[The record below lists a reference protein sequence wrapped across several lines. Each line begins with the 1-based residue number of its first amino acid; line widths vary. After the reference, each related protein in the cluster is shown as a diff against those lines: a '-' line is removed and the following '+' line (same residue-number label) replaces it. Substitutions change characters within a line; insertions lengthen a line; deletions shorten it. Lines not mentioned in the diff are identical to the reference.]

1 MSKQSQQPLELE
13 QTTLHCRG
21 VWCVQHLALIEQLQ
35 THFPAQQIEFIDGRD
50 IENLDTAGAWLLYSL
65 QPQAQFIHF
74 KPEHLALI
82 ELIKKTPFSLNKP
95 IEKPIFLETLG
106 RQTIIQL
113 QQFFA
118 FLSFIGEVS
127 LSFLYFLL
135 HPQQFRW
142 NALFSNIYAAGVTA
156 LPIVGLM
163 AFLMGIVLAYQ
174 GGTQLQLY
182 GANLF
187 IVDLVGITLLRELAP
202 LLTAVIVAGRSGSA
216 YTAQIGTM
224 KITQELDALKT
235 IGIPPITLLV
245 LPKVLALII
254 VLPLLSAFA
263 DILSILGSMLIA
275 KMALD
280 VSAIDFMTRF
290 PEVVGVNHYLIGLGK
305 APVFAAIIALVGCFR
320 GFQVTGS
327 ADSVGQ
333 QTTLSVV
340 QAIFLVIVADAIFS
354 MLFNWLGI

>member
-1 MSKQSQQPLELE
+1 MSESCTPLEL
-13 QTTLHCRG
+13 QNTTLLCRG
-21 VWCVQHLALIEQLQ
+21 TWTIQQLAVIEPLQ
-35 THFPAQQIEFIDGRD
+35 AALTSQPIQFIDGQAIDR
-50 IENLDTAGAWLLYSL
+50 LDTAGAWLLYSL

-74 KPEHLALI
+74 KPEHIALI
-82 ELIKKTPFSLNKP
+82 NLVKNTPINSNKP
-95 IEKPIFLETLG
+95 SEQPFLLETLG
-106 RQTIIQL
+106 RQTLYQL
-113 QQFFA
+113 QQLTY
-118 FLSFIGEVS
+118 FLSFIGETSVAFLSS
-127 LSFLYFLL
+127 LF

-142 NALFSNIYAAGVTA
+142 NALFSNIYTSGVTA
-156 LPIVGLM
+156 VPIVGLM
-163 AFLMGIVLAYQ
+163 AFLMGVVLAYQ

-224 KITQELDALKT
+224 RITQELDALQT
-235 IGIPPITLLV
+235 IGITPMSLLV
-245 LPKVLALII
+245 LPKVLALMIA
-254 VLPLLSAFA
+254 LPLLSAFA
-263 DILSILGSMLIA
+263 DIMSVLGSIVIA
-275 KMALD
+275 KLTLG
-280 VSAIDFMTRF
+280 VSVTDFMSRF
-290 PEVVGVNHYLIGLGK
+290 PEVIGVNHYLIGLGK

-327 ADSVGQ
+327 ADSVGL

-354 MLFNWLGI
+354 VLFNWLGM